1 MSGPGSADPK
11 VERLDGR
18 RQRSERT
25 KQMIMDSYIALL
37 RESPEIPTASQI
49 AARAGLSTR
58 SIFEKFDDLQTL
70 SLATVDYAFTLGEAQ
85 AIVRNVDGDRA
96 TRLRSHVET
105 RANTCERWLPLW
117 RVVIANQGKLG
128 DLKDRIRFIR
138 RAVVKRIELMY
149 RPELSTLGDSER
161 RDLLIA
167 LEALIDFESWGRM
180 REGHGLSVE
189 AASAVW
195 VRMIDRMLPP
205 TPQRPHGA

>member
-1 MSGPGSADPK
+1 VSGPGSADPK

-25 KQMIMDSYIALL
+25 RQVIMDSYIALL
-37 RESPEIPTASQI
+37 RESPEIPTAAQI
-49 AARAGLSTR
+49 AGRAGLSTR
-58 SIFEKFDDLQTL
+58 SIFERFDDLQSL
-70 SLATVDYAFTLGEAQ
+70 SLATVDHAFTLGEAE
-85 AIVRNVDGDRA
+85 AVVRNVDGDRA
-96 TRLRSHVET
+96 IRLRSHVET
-105 RANTCERWLPLW
+105 RATTCERWLPLW
-117 RVVIANQGKLG
+117 RVVVANQGKLG

-138 RAVVKRIELMY
+138 LAVVKRLELMY

-180 REGHGLSVE
+180 REDHGLTVE
-189 AASAVW
+189 EASGVW

-205 TPQRPHGA
+205 TPLRPHGA

>member
-1 MSGPGSADPK
+1 VSGPGSADPK

-25 KQMIMDSYIALL
+25 RQVIMDSYIALL

-58 SIFEKFDDLQTL
+58 SIFERFDDLQTL

-85 AIVRNVDGDRA
+85 AIVRNVDGDRP
-96 TRLRSHVET
+96 TRLRSHVEM
-105 RANTCERWLPLW
+105 RAGTCERWLPLW
-117 RVVIANQGKLG
+117 RVVVANQGKLG

-138 RAVVKRIELMY
+138 RAVVSRMELMY
-149 RPELSTLGDSER
+149 RPELSTLDDSDR

-180 REGHGLSVE
+180 REGHGLSVDE
-189 AASAVW
+189 ASAVW
-195 VRMIDRMLPP
+195 IRVIDRMLPP
-205 TPQRPHGA
+205 TPQRLHGA

>member
-1 MSGPGSADPK
+1 MSGPGPVEPK

-25 KQMIMDSYIALL
+25 KQVIMDAYIALL

-49 AARAGLSTR
+49 AQRAGLSTR
-58 SIFEKFDDLQTL
+58 SIFERFDDLQTL
-70 SLATVDYAFTLGEAQ
+70 SLATVDYAFALGEAQ
-85 AIVRNVDGDRA
+85 AVMRNVDGDRV
-96 TRLRSHVET
+96 TRLRSHVDM
-105 RANTCERWLPLW
+105 RAGTCERWLPLW
-117 RVVIANQGKLG
+117 RVVVANQAKLG
-128 DLKDRIRFIR
+128 ELKARIRFIR
-138 RAVVKRIELMY
+138 HAVVKRMELMY
-149 RPELSTLGDSER
+149 GPELSTLGEGER

-189 AASAVW
+189 EASAVW